1 MKPHVAP
8 RGEERT
14 DELAEGLTPRPGS
27 CTGAEAKGCPSG
39 ISWQELDLMTTSLVL
54 FLNEL
59 RSWNSNS
66 IRIKKLFPKQRKKS
80 KKLQGLPTI

>member
-39 ISWQELDLMTTSLVL
+39 ISWQELSGPQGSALASVMSLVPSL
-54 FLNEL
+54 YV
-59 RSWNSNS
+59 RCGYMTC
-66 IRIKKLFPKQRKKS
+66 RPR
-80 KKLQGLPTI
+80 

>member
-14 DELAEGLTPRPGS
+14 DELAEGLTPRPDS

-39 ISWQELDLMTTSLVL
+39 ISWQELSGPQGSALASVMSLVPSL
-54 FLNEL
+54 YV
-59 RSWNSNS
+59 RCGYMTC
-66 IRIKKLFPKQRKKS
+66 RPR
-80 KKLQGLPTI
+80 